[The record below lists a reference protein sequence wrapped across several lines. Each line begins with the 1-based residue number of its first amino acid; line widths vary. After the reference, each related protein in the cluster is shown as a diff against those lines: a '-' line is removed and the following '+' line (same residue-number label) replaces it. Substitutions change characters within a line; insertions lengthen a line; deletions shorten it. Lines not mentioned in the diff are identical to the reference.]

1 MRPTYGYK
9 IRHLA
14 IRFQNLL
21 RGHNETMLDRWLDDA
36 KGCGIPAVVNFTRTL
51 MIDIQAVR
59 DAVIEHWSNGQTEGQ
74 INRLK
79 TLIARPLPRHSPD
92 DCRGLSSLAVHEA
105 LFRGVNRE
113 FLSTHNGAHLNI
125 LSARVTGRAAESSPC
140 PRTEPAVPPPP
151 TSDTGGP
158 AGR

>member
-36 KGCGIPAVVNFTRTL
+36 KGCGIPAVVNFARTL

-59 DAVIEHWSNGQTEGQ
+59 DAVIEHWSNGQTKSQ

-79 TLIARPLPRHSPD
+79 ALIARPLPRHSPD
-92 DCRGLSSLAVHEA
+92 DCRGL
-105 LFRGVNRE
+105 
-113 FLSTHNGAHLNI
+113 
-125 LSARVTGRAAESSPC
+125 
-140 PRTEPAVPPPP
+140 
-151 TSDTGGP
+151 
-158 AGR
+158 